1 MGSEVLHT
9 DVCVRGCGQGR
20 ATKHT
25 AGGEHLFPSLPFA
38 LKGRK
43 KILPS
48 YTLFPCMELSQGHG
62 WLAVPTPHFHRPPS
76 FSSERLPFPAFQQ
89 PAGQRG
95 ALCLVLTLGL
105 DRAFAGL

>member
-1 MGSEVLHT
+1 MFAMGSEVLHT

-43 KILPS
+43 KNSPKLYPVSLYGIVTRPRLASSPHTPLP
-48 YTLFPCMELSQGHG
+48 
-62 WLAVPTPHFHRPPS
+62 
-76 FSSERLPFPAFQQ
+76 
-89 PAGQRG
+89 
-95 ALCLVLTLGL
+95 
-105 DRAFAGL
+105 